1 MNTQRQQFPVNIIA
15 SRMRH
20 HAQASGYDRLADY
33 LDGDI
38 IYPITEWRFHQRAI
52 ARAGNYF
59 ISHSGSQWYHRDS
72 FLCEL
77 SAARKWFHGGGQVF
91 HFLYGENLYRYL
103 GNMKS
108 LGIRNAIVC
117 TYHTPAEKFN
127 QIITD
132 KKPIKRLDA
141 VITVSSVQQEIFAD
155 IIAHE
160 RVHFIPHGIDI
171 EFFRP
176 SEYSSRGDVC
186 KCLCVGSHLRDFD
199 VLASAAQALQGKN
212 IEFTVVTSTA
222 HYGKFAGL
230 DNVKLLSGIDDN
242 HLLSIYQSSDIF
254 VMPVTDCTANNALLE
269 AMACGLPVIATDL
282 TGIRD
287 YVDGSFAILTRQ
299 GVSRSLADGIEYLS
313 GDDSRRKEMAL
324 SSRKHALSFAW
335 EKIAEQITRLY
346 RGLGVHG
353 KHAA

>member
-1 MNTQRQQFPVNIIA
+1 MSLPHHQYPINIIA
-15 SRMRH
+15 RRMRH
-20 HAQASGYDRLADY
+20 HAKASGYDRLTDY

-52 ARAGNYF
+52 ARVGNYF
-59 ISHSGSQWYHRDS
+59 IRHSGSRWYHRDS

-77 SAARKWFHGGGQVF
+77 GAARKWLHGRGQIF

-141 VITVSSVQQEIFAD
+141 VITVSSIQQEMFTD
-155 IIAHE
+155 FIAPG
-160 RVHFIPHGIDI
+160 RVHFIPHGIDV

-176 SEYSSRGDVC
+176 PENSIRGDVC

-199 VLASAAQALQGKN
+199 ALASAAKALQGKN
-212 IEFTVVTSTA
+212 IEFTVVTSAA
-222 HYGKFAGL
+222 HHGKFAGL

-242 HLLSIYQSSDIF
+242 QLLSIYQSSDIF

-269 AMACGLPVIATDL
+269 AMACGLPIIATDL
-282 TGIRD
+282 VGIRD
-287 YVDGSFAILTRQ
+287 YISEESAILTRK
-299 GVSRSLADGIEYLS
+299 GDARSLADAIEYLYS
-313 GDDSRRKEMAL
+313 NKARRQGMASASRD
-324 SSRKHALSFAW
+324 HALNFGW
-335 EKIAEQITRLY
+335 EKIAAQVMDIYEELS
-346 RGLGVHG
+346 G
-353 KHAA
+353 